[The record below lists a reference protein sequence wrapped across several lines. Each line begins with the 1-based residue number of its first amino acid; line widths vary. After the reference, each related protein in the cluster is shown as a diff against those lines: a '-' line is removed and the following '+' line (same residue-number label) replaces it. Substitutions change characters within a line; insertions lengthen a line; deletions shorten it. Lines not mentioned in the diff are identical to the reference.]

1 MKYEIERTSQ
11 FKRDYKLALKR
22 GLDISKLM
30 EVIQLLA
37 DGEEMTKKYKDHF
50 LKGNYA

>member
-30 EVIQLLA
+30 EVIQPKMA
-37 DGEEMTKKYKDHF
+37 DGFPLT
-50 LKGNYA
+50 LLL